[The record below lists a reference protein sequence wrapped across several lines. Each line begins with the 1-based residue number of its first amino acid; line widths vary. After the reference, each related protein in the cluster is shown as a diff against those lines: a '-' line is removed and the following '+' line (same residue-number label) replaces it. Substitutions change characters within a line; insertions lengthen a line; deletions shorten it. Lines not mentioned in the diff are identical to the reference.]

1 MRLPSGEKP
10 AAKGGPG
17 TDTTRCDP
25 VPSAFAR
32 YKSEALMNTSCRP
45 SGDQFA
51 SRPVRSPRR
60 RGEPAGK
67 GTSQKGVSLLPVD
80 SAVLTRSWG
89 WSGEI
94 SSIHMLLIGDGMDD
108 VSPPVVE
115 ACSNTRPSGR
125 HWVT

>member
-1 MRLPSGEKP
+1 MRLPSGEKL
-10 AAKGGPG
+10 ATIGGTGHRHETVRPG
-17 TDTTRCDP
+17 SIGVCKVQIGSLDEHELP
-25 VPSAFAR
+25 PI
-32 YKSEALMNTSCRP
+32 
-45 SGDQFA
+45 GDQFA

-80 SAVLTRSWG
+80 SAVLTRSWE

-115 ACSNTRPSGR
+115 TCSNTRPSGR